1 MSEIEKKWYVLR
13 AISGKESKVKE
24 YLEADIKN
32 SDLGDYVS
40 QVLIPT
46 EKVYQ
51 VRNGKKIVKE
61 RSYLPGYVLVEAALV
76 GEVAH
81 HLRNTPNVIGFLGG
95 SDKPVPLRQSEVN
108 RILGT
113 VDELQ
118 DATEELNIPY
128 VVGETVKV
136 NYGPFSGFS
145 GIIEEVSIKMAKE
158 VAGLIKLQIKGGAA
172 NPSPPVGPALGSKGI
187 NIMEFCKQFNA
198 RTQDKAGKVLPVII
212 TYYADK
218 SFDFVIKTPPV
229 AIQLLELTK
238 VKSGSAEPN
247 RKKVAEITWEQ
258 VRTIAQDKLVDL
270 NCFTVEA
277 AMKMVAGTARSMG
290 ITVKGEFPVNE

>member
-13 AISGKESKVKE
+13 AISGKETKVKE

-95 SDKPVPLRQSEVN
+95 SDTPVPLRPAEVN

-118 DATEELNIPY
+118 EQQEDLDIQFY
-128 VVGETVKV
+128 VGESVKITF
-136 NYGPFSGFS
+136 GPFSGFT
-145 GIIEEVSIKMAKE
+145 GIIEEVNAEKK
-158 VAGLIKLQIKGGAA
+158 KL
-172 NPSPPVGPALGSKGI
+172 
-187 NIMEFCKQFNA
+187 
-198 RTQDKAGKVLPVII
+198 KVMV
-212 TYYADK
+212 K
-218 SFDFVIKTPPV
+218 VFGRKTP
-229 AIQLLELTK
+229 LEL
-238 VKSGSAEPN
+238 GYM
-247 RKKVAEITWEQ
+247 Q
-258 VRTIAQDKLVDL
+258 VEK
-270 NCFTVEA
+270 E
-277 AMKMVAGTARSMG
+277 
-290 ITVKGEFPVNE
+290 